1 MRLACGVSLRR
12 PPSAVQ
18 IPAPFDSQ
26 CAPSVATAP
35 ATGPTRVREG
45 KAVSQTRP
53 AGFSGLFRSC
63 KAHPKT
69 PANLICRS
77 LCLFFPDLSRVSAVR
92 RLRDRLRLT
101 HTAAL
106 HPVLFVRAVVLAF
119 RSVGGA
125 SPRRRGVGTRLVG
138 RGSGPASAV
147 PARPTFAEG
156 GREATPFLSCPPALL
171 LGRSRKA
178 AGLAEERLLATEG
191 AHRLRRIGAPF
202 PRCPLGQR
210 PRRGLRGLAPLR
222 SAHKVPPLG
231 LIAPSGLSASP
242 PIVNLDV

>member
-1 MRLACGVSLRR
+1 M
-12 PPSAVQ
+12 
-18 IPAPFDSQ
+18 
-26 CAPSVATAP
+26 
-35 ATGPTRVREG
+35 
-45 KAVSQTRP
+45 
-53 AGFSGLFRSC
+53 GFSGLFRSC
-63 KAHPKT
+63 KAHSKT
-69 PANLICRS
+69 PANVICRS
-77 LCLFFPDLSRVSAVR
+77 LCLLFPDLSRVSAVR

-125 SPRRRGVGTRLVG
+125 SPRRRSVGSRLVG

-156 GREATPFLSCPPALL
+156 GREATRSYRALRHSC
-171 LGRSRKA
+171 SA
-178 AGLAEERLLATEG
+178 AAEGGSPRRGTLLATEG

-202 PRCPLGQR
+202 PRCPHGHR

-242 PIVNLDV
+242 PFVNLDV